1 MSLGGFPFIAICDHL
16 PTIRICG
23 PRNMIG
29 QTQHEGGSEVTQLS
43 AGEQSF
49 CKTNMVFLVVS
60 IMSNFFEYIS
70 HARGFN
76 GGPFIWR
83 QWHQNQA
90 RIKGE
95 RKSEHSFLEG
105 KFWIKWQLWRCPNFT
120 SNVKIQNKQWTNF
133 RRLSSTTGG
142 ILALLLFFYT
152 KFFEFMARA
161 RSPVIFKNE
170 VTSILILSIHQS

>member
-1 MSLGGFPFIAICDHL
+1 
-16 PTIRICG
+16 
-23 PRNMIG
+23 MIG

-49 CKTNMVFLVVS
+49 SKTNMVFLVVS

-76 GGPFIWR
+76 GWSFIWR

-95 RKSEHSFLEG
+95 RIDEHYF
-105 KFWIKWQLWRCPNFT
+105 
-120 SNVKIQNKQWTNF
+120 
-133 RRLSSTTGG
+133 
-142 ILALLLFFYT
+142 
-152 KFFEFMARA
+152 
-161 RSPVIFKNE
+161 
-170 VTSILILSIHQS
+170 

>member
-1 MSLGGFPFIAICDHL
+1 
-16 PTIRICG
+16 
-23 PRNMIG
+23 MIG

-60 IMSNFFEYIS
+60 IMSNFFKYIS
-70 HARGFN
+70 HARGLD

-95 RKSEHSFLEG
+95 RKDEHYF
-105 KFWIKWQLWRCPNFT
+105 
-120 SNVKIQNKQWTNF
+120 
-133 RRLSSTTGG
+133 
-142 ILALLLFFYT
+142 
-152 KFFEFMARA
+152 
-161 RSPVIFKNE
+161 
-170 VTSILILSIHQS
+170 